1 MSSTDTK
8 DPTSKKELQRQTRER
23 QNAARIAAKKRETL
37 EKNRLKDPAY
47 LTAKA
52 KQQRSDDMNRITAIF
67 AKYNKFR
74 RPIPKLDIRFILS
87 CSDKYKYPIFDQ
99 QLISFND
106 IVNRLNI
113 SYVSSYA
120 ERRINLFL
128 KNTKD
133 PQILL
138 LPPSNPLYKV
148 GLVNLLVRI
157 KKNIINFTDK
167 QVQEGTVD
175 LPVADMNSLREL
187 IKSYIWNLKI
197 NECDNFTL
205 LSKEDQEDKFN
216 TSLFRICKIVN
227 NPIPNLQAE
236 EEKKQNDAN
245 TQINQEA
252 IRAQSDAKNNI
263 PQKSFVGGGDHFDNS
278 KSGLNLDPDFLRV
291 SGIFRNHTLMMK
303 SAITD
308 ENIQVI
314 INYAEKQKLPLN
326 VEALKILNNDLNK
339 FRIGVWI
346 GYITPKLIKFFNS
359 QQLLPARDDPLY
371 NFNILNN
378 ALKIKKGIQT
388 YTKSEVIR
396 GSNNTILGY
405 KSLQQL
411 CIGYINDIK
420 INSCAMYN
428 LKGIDQQKDLYTN
441 ELSRMCTNVNV
452 PIKSFDLA
460 SRNLNIIDVLKK
472 KINNSKIVPVTV
484 KAEGFTNIKFSDY
497 SIKIDIE
504 YIKNYILIL
513 LVILIIFYL
522 CTL

>member
-1 MSSTDTK
+1 MSSTDT
-8 DPTSKKELQRQTRER
+8 PTSKKNLQRQTKERE
-23 QNAARIAAKKRETL
+23 NAARIAAKKRETL
-37 EKNRLKDPAY
+37 EKNRLKDPSY

-52 KQQRSDDMNRITAIF
+52 KQQRSDDMNRIYAISE
-67 AKYNKFR
+67 KYNKFR
-74 RPIPKLDIRFILS
+74 KPIPKLDIKFILN
-87 CSDKYKYPIFDQ
+87 CSDKYKYPLFYQ
-99 QLISFND
+99 LLISFND

-113 SYVSSYA
+113 SYVNSYA
-120 ERRINLFL
+120 ESRINLFL
-128 KNTKD
+128 KNIKD

-167 QVQEGTVD
+167 QVQDNTLD
-175 LPVADMNSLREL
+175 LPVADMNCLREL

-252 IRAQSDAKNNI
+252 IRAQADAKNDI
-263 PQKSFVGGGDHFDNS
+263 PQKSFVGGGDNFDNS
-278 KSGLNLDPDFLRV
+278 QSGLNLDPDFLRV

-314 INYAEKQKLPLN
+314 INYAENKKLPLN
-326 VEALKILNNDLNK
+326 AYALKILNDDLNK
-339 FRIGVWI
+339 FKIGVWI
-346 GYITPKLIKFFNS
+346 GYITPKLINFLNAR
-359 QQLLPARDDPLY
+359 QLLPAKDDPLY
-371 NFNILNN
+371 NVSILNN
-378 ALKIKKGIQT
+378 ALKIKKGFQP
-388 YTKSEVIR
+388 YKKSEVVR
-396 GSNNTILGY
+396 GSDNTILDY
-405 KSLQQL
+405 DSLQQM

-441 ELSRMCTNVNV
+441 ELSRICNIVNV

-472 KINNSKIVPVTV
+472 KINSSKIVPVTV